1 MKSKGKEGIK
11 IKSIKFSNGDIS
23 ITSKRL
29 DMLEDTEQKI
39 QKTKGLLLVAQG
51 ELFYNANIGLDRT
64 EVLSIKEKNISK
76 ERKLLAISEATYQD
90 ENVEKI
96 EFADITTDKKNRKQQ
111 IDIKLKYKETSNI
124 VDVGGV
130 EVG

>member
-1 MKSKGKEGIK
+1 M
-11 IKSIKFSNGDIS
+11 
-23 ITSKRL
+23 
-29 DMLEDTEQKI
+29 
-39 QKTKGLLLVAQG
+39 AQG

>member
-1 MKSKGKEGIK
+1 MR
-11 IKSIKFSNGDIS
+11 SIKFSNGDIS

-29 DMLEDTEQKI
+29 DMVEDTEQKI

>member
-1 MKSKGKEGIK
+1 MKSNGKEGIK
-11 IKSIKFSNGDIS
+11 IKSIKFQNGDIS

-29 DMLEDTEQKI
+29 DIVEDTEQKI

-96 EFADITTDKKNRKQQ
+96 EFADITTDNKNRKQQ
-111 IDIKLKYKETSNI
+111 INIKLKYKETSDI

-130 EVG
+130 EVV